1 MTNKPS
7 KKEMAIERAV
17 QILCVVITIA
27 GCLLFASCE
36 VEPCYEAEY
45 DANGD
50 LVRYIEY
57 TCPSDVYNLEL
68 SSVKAVSLSGQYENY
83 ETLVDGVVYERDFD
97 AYWEFTPNAVR
108 WQKKDVTNNDEI
120 TTYSQAAISR
130 YEDNILYL
138 FPSEGLNEIPY
149 EFTVED
155 NGDIT
160 VIHMSG
166 DYVITYKLSN

>member
-1 MTNKPS
+1 MINKQS

-68 SSVKAVSLSGQYENY
+68 SSVKAASLSGQYQNY
-83 ETLVDGVVYERDFD
+83 ETLVD
-97 AYWEFTPNAVR
+97 
-108 WQKKDVTNNDEI
+108 
-120 TTYSQAAISR
+120 
-130 YEDNILYL
+130 
-138 FPSEGLNEIPY
+138 
-149 EFTVED
+149 
-155 NGDIT
+155 
-160 VIHMSG
+160 
-166 DYVITYKLSN
+166 

>member
-1 MTNKPS
+1 MTNKQS

-68 SSVKAVSLSGQYENY
+68 SSVKAVSLSGQYQNY

-97 AYWEFTPNAVR
+97 AYWEFTSNAVR
-108 WQKKDVTNNDEI
+108 WQRGVEVNGETVI
-120 TTYSQAAISR
+120 TTYNQVAISR

-138 FPSEGLNEIPY
+138 FSGSNEIPY

>member
-1 MTNKPS
+1 MINKQS

-108 WQKKDVTNNDEI
+108 WQKGVEVNGETVI
-120 TTYSQAAISR
+120 TTYNQVAISR

-138 FPSEGLNEIPY
+138 LSGSNEIAY
-149 EFTVED
+149 DFTVED
-155 NGDIT
+155 NGNIT
-160 VIHMSG
+160 VIHRSG

>member
-1 MTNKPS
+1 MTNKQS

-27 GCLLFASCE
+27 GCLLFGSCE
-36 VEPCYEAEY
+36 AEPCYYADY
-45 DANGD
+45 DANGE
-50 LVRYIEY
+50 LLGYTEY
-57 TCPSDVYNLEL
+57 TCPDYNDYNLEL
-68 SSVKAVSLSGQYENY
+68 SPVKAISLSGQYQNY

-108 WQKKDVTNNDEI
+108 WQKNVNDVI

-138 FPSEGLNEIPY
+138 FSGSNEIPY

-160 VIHMSG
+160 VIHRSG

>member
-1 MTNKPS
+1 MTNKQS

-68 SSVKAVSLSGQYENY
+68 SSVKAVSLSGQYQNY

-108 WQKKDVTNNDEI
+108 WQKGVEVNGETVI
-120 TTYSQAAISR
+120 TTYNQVAISR

-138 FPSEGLNEIPY
+138 FSGSNEIPY

>member
-1 MTNKPS
+1 MINKQS

-108 WQKKDVTNNDEI
+108 WQKGVEVNGETVI
-120 TTYSQAAISR
+120 TTYNQVAISR

-138 FPSEGLNEIPY
+138 FSGSNEIPY

>member
-1 MTNKPS
+1 
-7 KKEMAIERAV
+7 
-17 QILCVVITIA
+17 
-27 GCLLFASCE
+27 
-36 VEPCYEAEY
+36 
-45 DANGD
+45 
-50 LVRYIEY
+50 
-57 TCPSDVYNLEL
+57 
-68 SSVKAVSLSGQYENY
+68 
-83 ETLVDGVVYERDFD
+83 D

-108 WQKKDVTNNDEI
+108 WQKGVEVNGETVI

-138 FPSEGLNEIPY
+138 FSGSNEIPY

>member
-1 MTNKPS
+1 MTNKQS

-68 SSVKAVSLSGQYENY
+68 SSVKAVSLSGQYQNY

-108 WQKKDVTNNDEI
+108 WQKGVEVNGETVI

-138 FPSEGLNEIPY
+138 FSGSNEIPY

>member
-1 MTNKPS
+1 MINKQS

-68 SSVKAVSLSGQYENY
+68 SSVKAVSLSGQYQNY

-108 WQKKDVTNNDEI
+108 WQKGVEVNGETVI
-120 TTYSQAAISR
+120 TTYNQVAISR

-138 FPSEGLNEIPY
+138 LSGSIEIPY